1 MKKKETYSVGGREY
15 PVVGHAKVIDQ
26 NREVVGTIPIV
37 DIPQVSDYQWQLD
50 CLNDRLQHPE
60 KYEPFEDVEEHI
72 AQLQQWLAT
81 HKEKKAE
88 TA

>member
-1 MKKKETYSVGGREY
+1 MKKQEAYSIGGRKF
-15 PVVGHAKVIDQ
+15 PVVGHVKVIDQ
-26 NREVVGTIPIV
+26 NRETAAEIPIA
-37 DIPQVSDYQWQLD
+37 DIPQKSDYQWQLD

-60 KYEPFEDVEEHI
+60 KYAPFEDVEAHI
-72 AQLQQWLAT
+72 ARLRQWLAT

>member
-1 MKKKETYSVGGREY
+1 MKKQETYSVGGREF
-15 PVVGHAKVIDQ
+15 PVVGHAKVMNR

-60 KYEPFEDVEEHI
+60 KYAPSEDVEEHI
-72 AQLQQWLAT
+72 AQLRQWLAT
-81 HKEKKAE
+81 HNEKTTK

>member
-1 MKKKETYSVGGREY
+1 MKKQETYSVGGREF
-15 PVVGHAKVIDQ
+15 PVVGHAKVMNR

-50 CLNDRLQHPE
+50 CLNDRLEHPE
-60 KYEPFEDVEEHI
+60 KYESFEDVEEHI
-72 AQLQQWLAT
+72 AQLRQWLAT
-81 HKEKKAE
+81 HKEKTTK

>member
-1 MKKKETYSVGGREY
+1 MKKKETYSVGGREF
-15 PVVGHAKVIDQ
+15 PVVGHAKVMNR

-72 AQLQQWLAT
+72 AQLRQWLAT

>member
-1 MKKKETYSVGGREY
+1 MEKQETYSVGGREF
-15 PVVGHAKVIDQ
+15 PVVGHAKVMNR
-26 NREVVGTIPIV
+26 NREAVGTIPIV
-37 DIPQVSDYQWQLD
+37 DIPQKSDYQWQLD

-72 AQLQQWLAT
+72 AQLRQWLAT

>member
-1 MKKKETYSVGGREY
+1 MQKQETHSVGGREF

-37 DIPQVSDYQWQLD
+37 DIPQVSDYKWQLD

-60 KYEPFEDVEEHI
+60 KYAPFEDVEEHI
-72 AQLQQWLAT
+72 AQLRQWLAT
-81 HKEKKAE
+81 HKEKTTK

>member
-1 MKKKETYSVGGREY
+1 MKKQETYSIGGREF

-26 NREVVGTIPIV
+26 NREVVGTIPTV
-37 DIPQVSDYQWQLD
+37 DIPQVSDYEWQLD

-60 KYEPFEDVEEHI
+60 KYAPFEDVEEHI
-72 AQLQQWLAT
+72 AQLRQWLAT

>member
-1 MKKKETYSVGGREY
+1 MKKKETYSVGGREF
-15 PVVGHAKVIDQ
+15 PVVGHAKVMNR

-72 AQLQQWLAT
+72 AQLRQWLAT
-81 HKEKKAE
+81 HKEKTTK

>member
-26 NREVVGTIPIV
+26 NREVAGTIPIV
-37 DIPQVSDYQWQLD
+37 DIPQVSDYQWQLNS
-50 CLNDRLQHPE
+50 LNDRLQHPE
-60 KYEPFEDVEEHI
+60 KYALFEDVEEHI
-72 AQLQQWLAT
+72 AQLRQWLAT